1 MKKFNILLII
11 LLCLC
16 LAGLLFLRW
25 QTKEGPAVP
34 VIVETAPP
42 APSPT
47 ATIAPTP
54 TPATAPTPSPVPTP
68 EPTAFLPP
76 QGYTEESYNLVS
88 DMVYAYADR
97 QEAAADIIRSDL
109 EQLNA
114 LAPALGSLWTKL
126 MRTWSMVN
134 SELTVNPGVLPDG
147 LPEDESLCIVVLG
160 FQLESDGSM
169 APELQGRCET
179 ALRCAEKY
187 PNALIAV
194 TGGGT
199 AWQAPGATEAGV
211 MADAAQVVLR
221 LPDNIF
227 TEGIRQLVYIAGE
240 HQVQPYDQAHFIAGF
255 EKILTGIDAAA
266 PDPDAVEVG
275 IAAVLQQLPGAFRTD
290 AGQQIILRN
299 VIRAHGKKPDTVAA
313 EGELGS
319 PLILFGGDS
328 HGAQTQPKDPF
339 ILRTRFR
346 QTPDRQG
353 IEGLISQP
361 IGPPEA
367 GSVNPECEGLV

>member
-25 QTKEGPAVP
+25 QTKEESAVP

-47 ATIAPTP
+47 ATPEQTP
-54 TPATAPTPSPVPTP
+54 TPSPSPVPTP

-109 EQLNA
+109 EKLTA
-114 LAPALGSLWTKL
+114 LDPALGSLWTKL
-126 MRTWSMVN
+126 MRTWSKVN
-134 SELTVNPGVLPDG
+134 SGLTVNPGVLPDG

-169 APELQGRCET
+169 APELLGRCET

-199 AWQAPGATEAGV
+199 AWQNPGATEAGV
-211 MADAAQVVLR
+211 MAEWL
-221 LPDNIF
+221 I
-227 TEGIRQLVYIAGE
+227 
-240 HQVQPYDQAHFIAGF
+240 
-255 EKILTGIDAAA
+255 
-266 PDPDAVEVG
+266 
-275 IAAVLQQLPGAFRTD
+275 
-290 AGQQIILRN
+290 
-299 VIRAHGKKPDTVAA
+299 AHGVEAARILKEDASRTTGDNAEFTCRLLLENHPEVKALAIVSSDYHVPLGVLLFEEEALLYEYETGSLPFSVLSTAAFDTGGRYSPD
-313 EGELGS
+313 S
-319 PLILFGGDS
+319 PMMQKMWLWGL
-328 HGAQTQPKDPF
+328 ADP
-339 ILRTRFR
+339 RY
-346 QTPDRQG
+346 
-353 IEGLISQP
+353 
-361 IGPPEA
+361 
-367 GSVNPECEGLV
+367 

>member
-25 QTKEGPAVP
+25 QTKEESAVP

-42 APSPT
+42 APAPT
-47 ATIAPTP
+47 ATPEPTP
-54 TPATAPTPSPVPTP
+54 TPSPSPVPTP

-109 EQLNA
+109 EKLTA
-114 LAPALGSLWTKL
+114 LDPALGSLWTKL
-126 MRTWSMVN
+126 MRTWSKVN
-134 SELTVNPGVLPDG
+134 SGLTVNPGVLPDG

-169 APELQGRCET
+169 APELLGRCET

-199 AWQAPGATEAGV
+199 AWQNPGATEAGV
-211 MADAAQVVLR
+211 MAEWL
-221 LPDNIF
+221 I
-227 TEGIRQLVYIAGE
+227 
-240 HQVQPYDQAHFIAGF
+240 
-255 EKILTGIDAAA
+255 
-266 PDPDAVEVG
+266 
-275 IAAVLQQLPGAFRTD
+275 
-290 AGQQIILRN
+290 
-299 VIRAHGKKPDTVAA
+299 AHGVEAARILKEDASRTTGDNAEFTCRLLLENHPEVKALAIVSSDYHVPLGVLLFEEEALLYEYETGSLPFSVLSNAAFDTGGRYSPD
-313 EGELGS
+313 S
-319 PLILFGGDS
+319 PMMQKMWLWGL
-328 HGAQTQPKDPF
+328 ADP
-339 ILRTRFR
+339 RY
-346 QTPDRQG
+346 
-353 IEGLISQP
+353 
-361 IGPPEA
+361 
-367 GSVNPECEGLV
+367 